1 MGGLSLTTAP
11 HILPV
16 KFRGE
21 KRGPRGDK
29 GTLLARGGPEALSKT
44 RERERD
50 GPTRGSKDLVGFL
63 LTTRADKDEA
73 GGRGRGWA
81 WRPRAR
87 QGSAPRWV
95 TASKESG
102 TCARA
107 SARGGG
113 VRASVCNP
121 ACKLLGACNRGK
133 GRGAAR
139 CYYLRCS
146 AEAPAG
152 DRNGPSAVR
161 GGRQTELQF
170 SAPRSWLHA
179 TRRPHAG
186 APA

>member
-1 MGGLSLTTAP
+1 METKAP
-11 HILPV
+11 CW
-16 KFRGE
+16 
-21 KRGPRGDK
+21 
-29 GTLLARGGPEALSKT
+29 PEEVQKPFLK

-50 GPTRGSKDLVGFL
+50 GPTRGSKDLVGYL

-87 QGSAPRWV
+87 RGSAPRWV

-121 ACKLLGACNRGK
+121 ACKLLRACNR
-133 GRGAAR
+133 
-139 CYYLRCS
+139 
-146 AEAPAG
+146 
-152 DRNGPSAVR
+152 
-161 GGRQTELQF
+161 
-170 SAPRSWLHA
+170 
-179 TRRPHAG
+179 
-186 APA
+186 